1 MDTDQDDTAT
11 GSMALRFGSW
21 LRAGSPPRVSTRPS
35 TNDST
40 RAAKQRPGGNNECVP
55 EAGRGAAD
63 NPRAGSCDVALVG
76 LESKDQT
83 TGLPLQHAEVQD
95 VGQGSG
101 IGRGGGLGS
110 TKEFHKVSPTTT
122 KVNPPVSSLFF
133 FGSSDLNDECLGDSG
148 LSTTQKGKSVGNSSL
163 VESDDSTLT
172 SFVRKATWKRRAR
185 KSNDSQLVEVEM
197 EDNGPHKRGANSE
210 DDSLLTAGQ
219 VKWGRRFHFESSW
232 ADEEECHDIIRSQ
245 WEIPKAGSLRE
256 VVAWKIQDCAT
267 SLNSWSRITL
277 HKLRREIART

>member
-1 MDTDQDDTAT
+1 MT
-11 GSMALRFGSW
+11 LRPAQW
-21 LRAGSPPRVSTRPS
+21 LYDSVAGCGRVSTRPS

-110 TKEFHKVSPTTT
+110 TKEFHKVSPATT

-197 EDNGPHKRGANSE
+197 EDNGPHKRVTTDQSCFN
-210 DDSLLTAGQ
+210 SLLLIIARRLVKLSGGEGFILRAAGPM
-219 VKWGRRFHFESSW
+219 KKN
-232 ADEEECHDIIRSQ
+232 AM
-245 WEIPKAGSLRE
+245 
-256 VVAWKIQDCAT
+256 T
-267 SLNSWSRITL
+267 SFVLNGKSRKLVPSERWWLGKSRIVRLLLILGVASLFTNL
-277 HKLRREIART
+277 EER